1 MELDKENKIVT
12 TKMRYTT
19 LHEDFPIQGKKTRS
33 TMERSKVFT
42 RSLNL
47 HQIINIAYK
56 KVSRGRTIQEDNYLC
71 HNFVY
76 ELIIAIA
83 QNKERLFE
91 YESWPEGIRSLDN
104 SLKGEGETAFQQVVN
119 DIITNNK
126 YSEIDDY
133 SYTSQIGF
141 NNLYVKEIK

>member
-1 MELDKENKIVT
+1 MFRREKLD
-12 TKMRYTT
+12 
-19 LHEDFPIQGKKTRS
+19 
-33 TMERSKVFT
+33 KVFT

-141 NNLYVKEIK
+141 NNLYD